1 MSDPRIVRG
10 NTYAPVPTKSKVE
23 FKPPT
28 LTQKRSTIKNTKT
41 LNVKSKLI

>member
-28 LTQKRSTIKNTKT
+28 QTMKKSTMKNTKPV
-41 LNVKSKLI
+41 NVIKE